1 MTKEKEILSDDKKIA
16 EHFNE
21 YFVHITDALDTMEW
35 PASTNIE
42 DINDKS
48 LKAIL
53 KYANH
58 PSIITIKDEFP
69 IKDTFTFKHITR
81 KSLQE
86 EIRKLDSSKST
97 S

>member
-1 MTKEKEILSDDKKIA
+1 MNPNNIQSSKSFFKTFKPYFSNKYTHAEKLLLVTKEKEILSDDKKIA

-35 PASTNIE
+35 PTISTSIE
-42 DINDKS
+42 DINDQS

-58 PSIITIKDEFP
+58 PNINP
-69 IKDTFTFKHITR
+69 
-81 KSLQE
+81 
-86 EIRKLDSSKST
+86 
-97 S
+97 